1 TTQTASVIQGLTYPI
16 SIGFQ
21 YGGIGLYFDVF
32 IDWDNNGTLTDPG
45 EVYNIGGPFSSG
57 PVTGNIV
64 VPINAVPGTTRMR
77 VVMRTGTS
85 FTMCNT
91 TNGGYGEVEDYS
103 IIVIANTPCSGTP
116 TAGTAA
122 VNTRACSSEPVNLT
136 LTGSTLAGGITYQ
149 WQSSPQGA
157 GTFTDMTGA
166 TSVNHIVTNQTVATD
181 YRCVVTCT
189 NSNSSSTSNVVT
201 ATQPAAITTNFYED
215 FDSTPSGNSNNNTVP
230 NCWTYL
236 KTGSS

>member
-1 TTQTASVIQGLTYPI
+1 MTNCNYYKFMKKTTIHSRFKIRWLNTQALILIFLGLFLPVFNGQAQTYCSPTFTSSNCCEYITNVTFQGSSLPGINNSTGMGPGGSNPVIDYTTQTASVIQGLTYPI

-45 EVYNIGGPFSSG
+45 EVYNMGGPFSSG

-136 LTGSTLAGGITYQ
+136 LTGSTL
-149 WQSSPQGA
+149 
-157 GTFTDMTGA
+157 
-166 TSVNHIVTNQTVATD
+166 
-181 YRCVVTCT
+181 
-189 NSNSSSTSNVVT
+189 
-201 ATQPAAITTNFYED
+201 
-215 FDSTPSGNSNNNTVP
+215 
-230 NCWTYL
+230 
-236 KTGSS
+236 